1 MTFHDGAH
9 ERRDRMIVGYSFDAE
24 TVVAVN
30 SCCDGQT
37 PQAVIDFGGAPLELE
52 LVTSSVSALTGLI
65 NALIT
70 ARDNLEEHLV
80 EHATSE
86 AHVWTNG
93 QPLYLPD
100 TWTGD
105 DDAKDGEQP

>member
-1 MTFHDGAH
+1 MTFHDGTNQ
-9 ERRDRMIVGYSFDAE
+9 RRDRMVVGYSFDAE
-24 TVVAVN
+24 TPLAVN
-30 SCCDGQT
+30 TCCDGTT
-37 PQAVIDFGGAPLELE
+37 PQAVIDLGGYPLDLE
-52 LVTSSVSALTGLI
+52 LVTGSVTALTGMI

-70 ARDNLEEHLV
+70 ARDNLENHLV

-93 QPLYLPD
+93 QPLYLPA

-105 DDAKDGEQP
+105 DDAEDGEQP